1 VFLEFRSSQDYNY
14 NVGDLRNSWIH
25 DKGSYDPVQSV
36 KMAKEALAVVSIP
49 KMHVGV
55 LPGNGWRPP
64 EDDIISIL
72 TPMVA

>member
-1 VFLEFRSSQDYNY
+1 
-14 NVGDLRNSWIH
+14 
-25 DKGSYDPVQSV
+25 
-36 KMAKEALAVVSIP
+36 MAKEALAVVSIP